1 MVVTQ
6 TERATKCSFIGSAL
20 GSLGSLPDMLFDD
33 SFCESGVGVYGEDG
47 VRIRCCQSWAQ
58 WHRLIILAM
67 AKAETAGSK
76 FLGLFELQNE
86 FKTSLDN
93 LIKA

>member
-1 MVVTQ
+1 
-6 TERATKCSFIGSAL
+6 
-20 GSLGSLPDMLFDD
+20 MLFDD
-33 SFCESGVGVYGEDG
+33 SFCESGVGVYGEDR

-67 AKAETAGSK
+67 AKAEAGGSK

-86 FKTSLDN
+86 FKTSLDS